1 MKNYDKNSLTGF
13 VLMFLILL
21 IFNFYFLP
29 TNEEIIEQ
37 KEEIKIENNIS
48 DTKSI
53 NTDKIE
59 LTSDEKEKKYGV
71 FSNSAESEFNEYVIE
86 NDKIKVVVSN
96 KGGRINSVTIKE
108 GPNKKQYKTY
118 DGNELEIFNS
128 DSSLFNLNF
137 SLIYSNAG

>member
-29 TNEEIIEQ
+29 TNEEISEQ
-37 KEEIKIENNIS
+37 KEEIKTENNIS
-48 DTKSI
+48 EPKSI

-118 DGNELEIFNS
+118 DGNELEIFNYRYRAFS
-128 DSSLFNLNF
+128 CLSSNQ
-137 SLIYSNAG
+137 IRRRT

>member
-29 TNEEIIEQ
+29 TNEEIKEQ
-37 KEEIKIENNIS
+37 KEEIKIQNNIS
-48 DTKSI
+48 EPQSI

-71 FSNSAESEFNEYVIE
+71 F
-86 NDKIKVVVSN
+86 
-96 KGGRINSVTIKE
+96 
-108 GPNKKQYKTY
+108 
-118 DGNELEIFNS
+118 
-128 DSSLFNLNF
+128 
-137 SLIYSNAG
+137 